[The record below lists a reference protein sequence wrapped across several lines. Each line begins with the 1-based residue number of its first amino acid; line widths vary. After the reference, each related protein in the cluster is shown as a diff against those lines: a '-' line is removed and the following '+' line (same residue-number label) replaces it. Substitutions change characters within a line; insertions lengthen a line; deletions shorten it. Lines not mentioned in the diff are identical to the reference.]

1 MFKESWVKVSRN
13 RRRGK
18 KTNILLAI
26 VCILLVGLLGTILV
40 MSRKTEQE
48 EVTRLQEL
56 AQGQQKGIED
66 YESVKERAE
75 QLENE
80 AEEAAEEKDDKSE
93 KDKNSKKED
102 KTDEKEETSAD
113 PAKEEETKDADQASR
128 EISGVVCWGDD
139 LINGEESATY
149 SYMSVLQ
156 KILAENGYSDL
167 SVINKTLQGGG
178 TLSMMKMAGVSDE
191 TLQGYITKHQQA
203 ANGTQLNVTETGIRD
218 LTEEETTRND
228 LDCVPIIFMGYYGG
242 WNHDP
247 AELAEQ
253 QEQILNTFPN
263 KEQFIVVG
271 TRPLDGTVSSEALD
285 QALSQKWGEHYISLA
300 AVTTYP
306 SARYEAQQAMAEAI
320 FAKLQELGY
329 IVPKQN

>member
-1 MFKESWVKVSRN
+1 MLKESWEKVSRN
-13 RRRGK
+13 RRRGN

-26 VCILLVGLLGTILV
+26 ICVLLVGLLGTILV
-40 MSRKTEQE
+40 MSKKTEQE

-56 AQGQQKGIED
+56 AQDQQTGIED
-66 YESVKERAE
+66 YESVKERAQ
-75 QLENE
+75 QLEE
-80 AEEAAEEKDDKSE
+80 AEDAEGTEDKS
-93 KDKNSKKED
+93 KNSKKLKTSEKKEKDLQSDTPED
-102 KTDEKEETSAD
+102 SEEKKEKEES
-113 PAKEEETKDADQASR
+113 DQASR

-156 KILAENGYSDL
+156 KILSENGYPDL
-167 SVINKTLQGGG
+167 TVINKTLQGGG

-203 ANGTQLNVTETGIRD
+203 ANGAQLNVTETGIRD
-218 LTEEETTRND
+218 LTEEETARND
-228 LDCVPIIFMGYYGG
+228 LDCIPIIFMGYYGG

-271 TRPLDGTVSSEALD
+271 TRPLDGTVTSEALD
-285 QALSQKWGEHYISLA
+285 QVLSQKWGEHYISLA
-300 AVTTYP
+300 AATTYP

-329 IVPKQN
+329 ISPKQS